1 MTRTMDTRQ
10 SKPIIPTDPAGVPVK
25 VILPAESWYRATW
38 RALPPLGPLYPE
50 ELPFDLESCLERLRG
65 IRDGYWKGNWPKA
78 RLELSMGKEEAW
90 LWLYAK
96 CDWSYCITADEIVA
110 RVRKLDFGKRRGE
123 ADIIERIEREGTCD
137 YLWPPV
143 LVIPL
148 FKLLGLDGLIGF
160 LTGYLQKN
168 LPEKYPDLVQGFL
181 DYILPYMDEKTK
193 EGCRSLVGA
202 SLKKKFWRKEE
213 VGALKVSYAL
223 AGALGMDKEIRPI
236 VESLTPDTVN
246 SLDNDLPGF
255 MLFGLHDPGVMAYHY
270 KRLSLGFYQP
280 ELMQAWLAHTEDTEL
295 EYAVKTAA
303 IYFEKETIATL
314 IRLVCKVDSPRAAG
328 PMLTVLHGAKVPLL
342 AKEWLSA
349 DPGRTIRGLVPIAGS
364 GSAQAGAAAEFLAGL
379 VVEGHGEAVKE
390 AMAGLDDAGKERLR
404 IALFDDP
411 DISAVPLEEAELP
424 AGLAEALKPP
434 PKAKVGWV
442 RAGELPAMLI
452 GSRRLSP
459 AQVTRLLLALSA
471 GELTSPPPVVA
482 ELKDLCAQDNL
493 ERFIMKLFDI
503 WLGVGGPPKDKW
515 AFYSLAWFGSDR
527 VALRLA
533 PMVRAWPG
541 ESQHQR
547 AVLGLEVLRAI
558 GTDTALMQLNGI
570 AQKVPFKALKQKAG
584 ECMEAIAKDL
594 NLTKA
599 ELEDRIVPDCGL
611 DDNGTRIFD
620 YGERQWSFVL
630 GPELKPALRDGDGR
644 IRDDLPKPS
653 GKDDPEKAE
662 AALADWKL
670 LKKTIRETARIQA
683 QRLEAAM
690 VTGRRWKRAEFEA
703 LIVRHPLLTHI
714 ARLALWAG
722 YGDNGALAATFRV
735 TEERDYA
742 DVADEAVDLR
752 DCATIGVI
760 HPLHIPEAE
769 KKAWGELFA
778 DYAIVPPFPQL
789 GRPVFCLEP
798 KEASGD
804 TIPRAVGLAFAAPSL
819 VFTLEKLGYTRGLAL
834 DGGSFNEHSKQFPA
848 AGVTAVV
855 DYEGFVAMGYIDPAE
870 ELKVTGAWLAAG
882 LREPGGYASG
892 EPKMRLST
900 VDPVVISEVLYDL
913 SVLAAKSK

>member
-1 MTRTMDTRQ
+1 MTSTMELRRKQ
-10 SKPIIPTDPAGVPVK
+10 PIIPTDPAGAPVK

-50 ELPFDLESCLERLRG
+50 ELPFDLESCLERLRA
-65 IRDGYWKGNWPKA
+65 IRDGYWQGNWPKA
-78 RLELSMGKEEAW
+78 RLEMSMGREEAW
-90 LWLYAK
+90 LWFYAK
-96 CDWSYCITADEIVA
+96 CDWAYCITKDEIVA
-110 RVRKLDFGKRRGE
+110 RIRKLDFKKPRGE
-123 ADIIERIEREGTCD
+123 ADIVERIEREGTCD
-137 YLWPPV
+137 YPWPPV

-148 FKLLGLDGLIGF
+148 FKLLGLEGLMTF

-168 LPEKYPDLVQGFL
+168 LPERYPEMVQGFL
-181 DYILPYMDEKTK
+181 EHILPNMDEQAK
-193 EGCRSLVGA
+193 ERCRSLVGA

-213 VGALKVSYAL
+213 DDALKVSYAL
-223 AGALGMDKEIRPI
+223 AGALGMDREIRPL
-236 VESLTPDTVN
+236 VEALTPDTVRT
-246 SLDNDLPGF
+246 LDSDLPGF
-255 MLFGLHDPGVMAYHY
+255 MLFGLRDPAYMALHY
-270 KRLSLGFYQP
+270 KRLSLYFDKP

-295 EYAVKTAA
+295 EYAVKMAA
-303 IYFEKETIATL
+303 IYYDKDTVATL

-342 AKEWLSA
+342 AKEWLLA

-364 GSAQAGAAAEFLAGL
+364 DSAQAGAAAEFLAGL

-390 AMAGLDDAGKERLR
+390 AMAGLDEAGRERLR
-404 IALFDDP
+404 GALFDDP
-411 DISAVPLEEAELP
+411 DISAAPLEEGELP
-424 AGLAEALKPP
+424 AGLAAALQPP

-442 RAGELPAMLI
+442 RAGELPALII
-452 GSRRLSP
+452 GSRRLST

-471 GELTSPPPVVA
+471 GELPSPPSIVA
-482 ELKDLCAQDNL
+482 ELKRLCAQDNL
-493 ERFIMKLFDI
+493 ERFVMRLFDI

-515 AFYSLAWFGSDR
+515 AFYALAWFGSDR

-584 ECMEAIAKDL
+584 ECMEAIAEDL

-611 DDNGTRIFD
+611 DEDGTRIFD
-620 YGERQWSFVL
+620 YGERRWSFVL
-630 GPELKPALRDGDGR
+630 GPELRPALRDGEGR

-653 GKDDPEKAE
+653 GKDDPVKAE

-690 VTGRRWKRAEFEA
+690 VAGRRWKRAEFEA
-703 LIVRHPLLTHI
+703 LIVRHPLLTHL
-714 ARLALWAG
+714 ARLVLWAG
-722 YGDNGALAATFRV
+722 YGDNGALTATFRV

-742 DVADEAVDLR
+742 DAADEAVDLR
-752 DCATIGVI
+752 GCATIGVI
-760 HPLHIPEAE
+760 HPLQIPVAE
-769 KKAWGELFA
+769 KKDWGELFA

-789 GRPVFCLEP
+789 GRAVFSLAP
-798 KEASGD
+798 GEASGD
-804 TIPRAVGLAFAAPSL
+804 TIPRVAGLAFAAPSL
-819 VFTLEKLGYTRGLAL
+819 VFTLEKLGYTRGVAM
-834 DGGSFNEHSKQFPA
+834 DGGGFDEHSKQFPA

-855 DYEGFVAMGYIDPAE
+855 GYEGWVAMGYVDPAE
-870 ELKVTGAWLAAG
+870 ELKVTGAWFAAG
-882 LREPGGYASG
+882 LREPGGYEHG
-892 EPKMRLST
+892 EPRMRLSA

-913 SVLAAKSK
+913 SVLASKSK